1 MHTDF
6 VAATQRY
13 ETWLR
18 SQVSV
23 VEPELDYKHREM
35 ASKKSAFPFFRGTY
49 YRWAEVWPFTC
60 EGYASAPRTLSVGDL
75 HVENFGTWRD
85 REGRLVWGVNDLD
98 EVEDLPFTND
108 LVRLAA
114 SAILGAVTG
123 KFHLTLKS
131 ICRSILTG
139 YVLQLRSGGQPFV
152 LEEVHPELRA
162 LAMQSDREPVKFW
175 KKFKKNLSKPTS
187 ELSDE
192 VKVALLKDLP
202 GTDHDCQ
209 FRARLKA
216 GMGSLG
222 KPRFVALTEFMGSL
236 VAREAKALTPPST
249 ACLEIGSQKSPRI
262 RDVLSHAVRCTD
274 PIYRVDGSWV
284 VRRLAPRCSRIE
296 LDQLD
301 CVSETLMFASMG
313 AEAANIHLGTPGITE
328 PILNW
333 LKSQDGNWLANTAG
347 AMIETV
353 ILDWKVWR
361 KTDKAAPVHSP
372 KPRRK

>member
-1 MHTDF
+1 MPTDF
-6 VAATQRY
+6 VSATQRY

-18 SQVSV
+18 SQVPV
-23 VEPELDYKHREM
+23 IEPELDYKHREM

-49 YRWAEVWPFTC
+49 YRWAEVWPLICKECVT
-60 EGYASAPRTLSVGDL
+60 APQTLSVGDL

-85 REGRLVWGVNDLD
+85 HEGRLVWGINDFD
-98 EVEDLPFTND
+98 EAEDLPFTND

-114 SAILGAVTG
+114 SGALGAVAG
-123 KFHLTLKS
+123 KFRLKLKAIS
-131 ICRSILTG
+131 RSILAG
-139 YVLQLRSGGQPFV
+139 YILQLRSGGQPFV

-175 KKFKKNLSKPTS
+175 KKFKKDLSKQTP
-187 ELSDE
+187 EISDE
-192 VKVALLKDLP
+192 VKIALLKDLP
-202 GTDHDCQ
+202 GTDQACQ

-222 KPRFVALTEFMGSL
+222 KPRFVALAEFMGSL

-249 ACLEIGSQKSPRI
+249 ACLETNSQKSPRI
-262 RDVLSHAVRCTD
+262 CDVLSRAIRCTD
-274 PIYRVDGSWV
+274 PIYRVDGSWI

-296 LDQLD
+296 LEQLD

-313 AEAANIHLGTPGITE
+313 AEAANIHVGTPAVTE
-328 PILNW
+328 PILKW
-333 LKSQDGNWLANTAG
+333 LKSLDGDWLADAAG

-353 ILDWKVWR
+353 VDDWKAWR
-361 KTDKAAPVHSP
+361 KVYKSPVQAS
-372 KPRRK
+372 KPV